1 MDSIIFDVDGT
12 LWDSTEICAKAWTD
26 AIHRE
31 TDLSLTIDAPT
42 LKGLFGRLLPDIAS
56 VLFADYPKEEQLRLI
71 ELCCQEEHKA
81 LLAQCAP
88 LYPALEDTLRQLKEK
103 YRLFIVSNC
112 QAGYIEVFLET
123 SGLGSYFEGHLCPG
137 DTGNAKADNIRQI
150 IRDYNLKTPVY
161 VGDTLGD
168 FNATKDA
175 GILLLIIPSN
185 AREIFLIFFKFF
197 KKSVKYFGAVR
208 SFMQAAPFLKYLFT
222 HAAYTRHYTH
232 TRSASPYRSSHRSSP
247 PFSPAD

>member
-88 LYPALEDTLRQLKEK
+88 LYPALEDTLRQLKKK

-175 GILLLIIPSN
+175 GIPFDFAS
-185 AREIFLIFFKFF
+185 
-197 KKSVKYFGAVR
+197 YGFGQV
-208 SFMQAAPFLKYLFT
+208 
-222 HAAYTRHYTH
+222 
-232 TRSASPYRSSHRSSP
+232 SSP
-247 PFSPAD
+247 DYTIQCPRDLLNIF